1 MHPAAA
7 ADTLPARPVAAAR
20 SLIAHRCGVV
30 AAAGVLLAAGFIVV
44 LHVLAG
50 SRIDPLARTM
60 SDYALLPGGEPLFVA
75 SAACLLI
82 ASTALI
88 AGLHKSGVR
97 GGGML
102 HALCAVWCAGLL
114 LVAAFPTDPPA
125 AALTFT
131 GFVHRY
137 AAGAFL
143 FALPPLARL
152 LGRELATLP
161 GTKREVRRLSVL
173 SAASWWCLAFFL
185 ICHLP
190 VVFPWLPGVELLSGA
205 HAVLGLAE
213 RLLFAVDLA
222 VLLVIASVLGVR
234 GRWDR

>member
-1 MHPAAA
+1 MHSAAA
-7 ADTLPARPVAAAR
+7 EDTLPARPVAAAR
-20 SLIAHRCGVV
+20 SLIAHRCAVI

-44 LHVLAG
+44 LHLLAG
-50 SRIDPLARTM
+50 SRIDSLTRTM
-60 SDYALLPGGEPLFVA
+60 SDYALLPGGEPLFAA

-82 ASTALI
+82 ASIALI
-88 AGLHKSGVR
+88 VGLRNGGVR
-97 GGGML
+97 GGRML
-102 HALCAVWCAGLL
+102 RGLCAVWCGGLL
-114 LVAAFPTDPPA
+114 LVAACPTDPPA
-125 AALTFT
+125 TALTFT

-143 FALPPLARL
+143 FALPPLTRL
-152 LGRELATLP
+152 LVRELATLP
-161 GTKREVRRLSVL
+161 GTERDVRSLSVL
-173 SAASWWCLAFFL
+173 SAASWWCLALFL

-222 VLLVIASVLGVR
+222 VLLVIASVLGAR